1 MANNE
6 EATQSQVSK
15 IDRHKFYFETPL
27 YEFVKNENLS
37 HVLHSGEI
45 DAYSAAYQT
54 PTTYAVSWAD
64 VAGDY
69 YTDFRGYKR
78 VSLKNKRK
86 SDDVLVFFVIQFE
99 EGYMKVGQLPSL
111 ADLQY
116 SELTEKYSKQLG
128 NEQLI
133 LFKKAIGLAAHGIGA
148 GSFVYL
154 RKIFEAL
161 IREAYQ
167 QHKNNIDVPEE
178 DFIKLR
184 MTEKVDKLNNYL
196 PSQLVA
202 MKSVYGILSSGV
214 HELTEEECLL
224 YFQPIK
230 LSIELILDQKIDED
244 KKRERDKKVKAEIA
258 AIEAQ
263 LKIRADESPGDAV
276 DREAPFHA
284 NYFFSCVDIFCLIY
298 SRF

>member
-6 EATQSQVSK
+6 QVSQPQNSK

-27 YEFVKNENLS
+27 YEFVKNEDLS
-37 HVLHSGEI
+37 HVLYSGEI

-54 PTTYAVSWAD
+54 PTTYTVSWAD
-64 VAGDY
+64 VAESY
-69 YTDFRGYKR
+69 YTEFRGFKR
-78 VSLKNKRK
+78 VALKNKRK
-86 SDDVLVFFVIQFE
+86 SDDILIFFVIQYE
-99 EGYMKVGQLPSL
+99 LGYMKVGQLPSL

-128 NEQLI
+128 NEQLV

-161 IREAYQ
+161 IEGAYQ
-167 QHKNNIDVPEE
+167 QHKSTLSVPEE
-178 DFIKLR
+178 DFLKLR
-184 MTEKVDKLNNYL
+184 MTEKVDKLKDHL

-244 KKRERDKKVKAEIA
+244 KKRERDKKVKAEIV
-258 AIEAQ
+258 AIEAR
-263 LKIRADESPGDAV
+263 LKK
-276 DREAPFHA
+276 
-284 NYFFSCVDIFCLIY
+284 
-298 SRF
+298 